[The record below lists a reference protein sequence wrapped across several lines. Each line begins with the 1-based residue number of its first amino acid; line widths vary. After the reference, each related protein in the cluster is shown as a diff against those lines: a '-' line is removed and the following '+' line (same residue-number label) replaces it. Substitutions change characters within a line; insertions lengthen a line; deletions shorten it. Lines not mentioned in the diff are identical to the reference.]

1 MSTEA
6 KTKAK
11 TAEEIAA
18 ETAAETEEMVEIG
31 PVPYDDANPTNKF
44 LLISCNGDTIMVE
57 RGERHRVP
65 KRFADA
71 YEHRVKMAGRKI
83 REREKRARDLREKQ
97 NQEGVKFM

>member
-1 MSTEA
+1 MSTET

-11 TAEEIAA
+11 TAEETA
-18 ETAAETEEMVEIG
+18 EEIAAETEEMVEIG

-71 YEHRVKMAGRKI
+71 YDHRVKMAGRKI

>member
-6 KTKAK
+6 KNKAK
-11 TAEEIAA
+11 TEEEIAV
-18 ETAAETEEMVEIG
+18 ETEEMVEIG

-57 RGERHRVP
+57 RVERHRVP
-65 KRFADA
+65 KRFAEQ
-71 YEHRVKMAGRKI
+71 YEHRIKMAGRKI

>member
-6 KTKAK
+6 KNK
-11 TAEEIAA
+11 
-18 ETAAETEEMVEIG
+18 ETAAEVEEMVEIG
-31 PVPYDDANPTNKF
+31 PVPYDDANPSNKF

-65 KRFADA
+65 KRFAEQ

-83 REREKRARDLREKQ
+83 REREKRARAIREKQ
-97 NQEGVKFM
+97 NEEGVKFM